1 MTPAIENVKKANI
14 RFNIHEYHHDPA
26 SNSYGEEAAV
36 KLGVDSL
43 SVFKTLVVALDDKS
57 LAVAVLPVSTQL
69 NLKRFAKAAGIKK
82 VTMAD
87 KKVVERTTGYLLGGV
102 SPIGQ
107 KKKLKTIIDS
117 SATDFETIYIS
128 AGRRGLELELSPNDL
143 CLLTDGKFED
153 IGN

>member
-14 RFNIHEYHHDPA
+14 RFNIHEYHHDPT